1 MSKEEFE
8 ILLKSILDSNKGLT
22 QEGIAIELEYNEGYI
37 SQMLNRILEMKSPIF
52 IMLIEK

>member
-22 QEGIAIELEYNEGYI
+22 QEGIAIEL
-37 SQMLNRILEMKSPIF
+37 LETIQKHE
-52 IMLIEK
+52 L